1 MRRIAPSLLP
11 ALLLA
16 ADRFVIT
23 TSDVSGAGVSP
34 TLEVTDT
41 RRK

>member
-1 MRRIAPSLLP
+1 MRRIAPALLA
-11 ALLLA
+11 ALLLG

-23 TSDVSGAGVSP
+23 TSDASGAGVSLM
-34 TLEVTDT
+34 LEVTDT